1 MEQSPELSET
11 DSKVAQQIN
20 EAIQNGG
27 SAEDVIKAGLGGLS
41 PQEAEKLQEEATK
54 LFNGLLGTE

>member
-41 PQEAEKLQEEATK
+41 PQEEATK